1 MHGEV
6 SFRRPGIEPDGAGA
20 GIVRMRSAHL
30 ALLTILLAAGLAR
43 AQDYLDCHFV
53 SGWEQSGPKRQY
65 TADNLYDYKDGA
77 AEGSLIFSFVR
88 MQGIDCKSGGNTLT
102 IDVSDMADAD
112 SAYGMFAANRDPRLP
127 IARIGMGGQIQPQS
141 ALFAKGKYY
150 VEIVAIDPNPNG
162 DHTAELKAFV
172 TGMQERLEGRDTAP
186 EALDW
191 FPKDN
196 LASTR
201 LVPESVLGLK
211 QLKRGYVATYKQGQ
225 AFIVLEA
232 SPESAAVVLKELRER
247 FDGASSVPVGDEA
260 FQAKAQYL
268 DGICIFRKGR
278 YLGGY
283 TNLPVP
289 QEAASQAAKLAA
301 SIP

>member
-1 MHGEV
+1 
-6 SFRRPGIEPDGAGA
+6 
-20 GIVRMRSAHL
+20 MRTSHL
-30 ALLTILLAAGLAR
+30 VLLPFLLAAGMAC
-43 AQDYLDCHFV
+43 AQDYLSCQLV
-53 SGWEQSGPKRQY
+53 PGWAQSGPKRQY

-77 AEGSLIFSFVR
+77 AEGYLSYGFTR
-88 MQGIDCKSGGNTLT
+88 MQGVDCKSGGNTLT

-127 IARIGMGGQIQPQS
+127 IAKVGMGGQIQPQS

-150 VEIVAIDPNPNG
+150 VEIVAIDANPNA
-162 DHTAELKAFV
+162 DHTAELRTFV
-172 TGMQERLEGRDTAP
+172 TRMQERLEGRDTAP

-232 SPESAAVVLKELRER
+232 SPESAAEVLKELRER
-247 FDGASSVPVGDEA
+247 FGGASSVPVGDEA
-260 FQAKAQYL
+260 FQTKAQYL

-283 TNLPVP
+283 ANLPVP

-301 SIP
+301 RIP